1 MANVKDYL
9 RPEKLPH
16 IWCPGC
22 GDGTVAGAL
31 IRAIDGLKIA
41 KDNIALITG
50 IGCSARF
57 NNIMDF
63 DTFQTTH
70 GRALAFA
77 TGFKMAKPE
86 MKVIVATGDGDGAGI
101 GGNHLL
107 HAARRNI
114 DITTILI
121 NNSIYG
127 MTGGQYS
134 PLTPF
139 GSLASTAQYET
150 FEYPFDVCEL
160 MKSAGATYVARG
172 SVYHIQLTE
181 KLIARALA
189 HKGFSYVEVIT
200 QCPTGYGKRNKMPDP
215 YDLIM
220 WQKEHCITAEQAAK
234 LSAGERKDKFI
245 IGELL
250 VRQDRKEFTECYG
263 EVKERARAGKKAGGG
278 K

>member
-1 MANVKDYL
+1 MAKVKEYL
-9 RPEKLPH
+9 RLDKLPH

-22 GDGTVAGAL
+22 GDGTVAGAM
-31 IRAIDGLKIA
+31 IRAIDKLKIE
-41 KDNIALITG
+41 KDKIALITG

-63 DTFQTTH
+63 ETFQTTH

-77 TGFKMAKPE
+77 TGFKMAKPG
-86 MKVIVATGDGDGAGI
+86 MKVIVVTGDGDGAGI
-101 GGNHLL
+101 GGNHLI

-134 PLTPF
+134 PLTPY
-139 GSLASTAQYET
+139 GSKAATAQYET

-160 MKSAGATYVARG
+160 MKAAGATYVARG
-172 SVYHIQLTE
+172 TVYHINLTE
-181 KLIARALA
+181 RLIAKALE
-189 HKGFSYVEVIT
+189 HQGFSYVEVIT
-200 QCPTGYGKRNKMPDP
+200 QCPTGYGKRNKLPDP

-220 WQKEHCITAEQAAK
+220 WQKEHSVNVEQAAK
-234 LSAGERKDKFI
+234 LSPEELRGKFI
-245 IGELL
+245 IGELA
-250 VRQDRKEFTECYG
+250 VRNDRKEFTVCY
-263 EVKERARAGKKAGGG
+263 EEIKERARSSKKAGG
-278 K
+278 KQ